1 MLGSLPSLVVQVKQ
15 AIAREA
21 AKGHMK
27 WEQAV
32 LDALKLS
39 RDDVTS
45 LSEEEAQVPRLPARC
60 SSHRR
65 GLHIKIGA
73 VEHAREL
80 LLC

>member
-1 MLGSLPSLVVQVKQ
+1 MLPKTGGTSLTSSFCLAPLFGGPQVKQ

-45 LSEEEAQVPRLPARC
+45 LSEEEAQVHAGGPRRWVVDKGWP
-60 SSHRR
+60 
-65 GLHIKIGA
+65 
-73 VEHAREL
+73 
-80 LLC
+80 